1 MLRPTRH
8 SGYILI
14 ARPLSKCS
22 RNLERAAVEFQSAH
36 VRPIRID
43 TMRRDAIDKTPIDFR
58 FKRAALPEAKLDFSI
73 RSRFSVIPLKN
84 SIFMISFKRFP
95 RLKTY
100 WYLRIYRFYSFKI
113 FGLEYRSTVFFIC
126 FKVFLRN
133 SNSLFEDQ
141 DCPIIGLKLLEM
153 IC

>member
-1 MLRPTRH
+1 MLRPTRDN
-8 SGYILI
+8 GYILI

-58 FKRAALPEAKLDFSI
+58 FKRAALPEAKLDFSV

-84 SIFMISFKRFP
+84 SIFMKSFKRSP

-100 WYLRIYRFYSFKI
+100 WYLRIYRFYLFKI
-113 FGLEYRSTVFFIC
+113 GIS
-126 FKVFLRN
+126 
-133 SNSLFEDQ
+133 
-141 DCPIIGLKLLEM
+141 
-153 IC
+153 